1 MPVSESTAIPS
12 SLSYSLELDPL
23 LRDLV
28 EKKLSLKRNVTAMA
42 TELKDA
48 RNRLASQELLLAQE
62 LEARKV
68 AELKAKNLEDE
79 VSKLQKC
86 LEDKDEQLRASLCS
100 TEQLN
105 AKNNLMTEGEFPV
118 NNVAEQLNQLH
129 KYLESRDP
137 SLRQFKDCYSS
148 RTESDITD
156 AFAKDGSDNVNEILR
171 THSDV
176 PSKNSENINQDLVF
190 EDDGVAKL
198 RQGIR
203 VLSAHWEN
211 RSKELESQLHKHR
224 RTAQEMKR
232 RVMRLELGIQEP
244 RSRLPKLQR
253 LREKR
258 DRALTLNKEVRNQTA
273 VEQPSCSGSG
283 DKHNLWESSAF
294 KLIAS
299 MSMLILFTLAK
310 R

>member
-1 MPVSESTAIPS
+1 
-12 SLSYSLELDPL
+12 
-23 LRDLV
+23 
-28 EKKLSLKRNVTAMA
+28 MA

-68 AELKAKNLEDE
+68 AELKARNLEDE

-86 LEDKDEQLRASLCS
+86 LEDKDEQLRASLYS
-100 TEQLN
+100 TEQFRNELDGLRSQLSVIQATAESTAVSAKTTMLHCSYLLGKLN
-105 AKNNLMTEGEFPV
+105 DKNSLMTEGEFPV
-118 NNVAEQLNQLH
+118 NNVSEQLNQLD
-129 KYLESRDP
+129 KYHESRDP
-137 SLRQFKDCYSS
+137 SLRQFKDCCSL

-156 AFAKDGSDNVNEILR
+156 AFAKAGFHIVNEILNI
-171 THSDV
+171 HSDV
-176 PSKNSENINQDLVF
+176 PSKNSENIDQDLVL

-198 RQGIR
+198 RQRIT

-211 RSKELESQLHKHR
+211 RSKELESQLDKHR

-232 RVMRLELGIQEP
+232 RVTRLELSIQEP
-244 RSRLPKLQR
+244 RSRLPKFQR

-258 DRALTLNKEVRNQTA
+258 NRALTLKEVRNQTA
-273 VEQPSCSGSG
+273 VEQPTCSGSG

-299 MSMLILFTLAK
+299 MSMLVLFTLAK

>member
-1 MPVSESTAIPS
+1 MPVSEITAIPS

-23 LRDLV
+23 LRDLF

-48 RNRLASQELLLAQE
+48 RNRLASQELFLAQE

-68 AELKAKNLEDE
+68 AELKAKILEDE

-100 TEQLN
+100 TEQ
-105 AKNNLMTEGEFPV
+105 
-118 NNVAEQLNQLH
+118 
-129 KYLESRDP
+129 
-137 SLRQFKDCYSS
+137 
-148 RTESDITD
+148 
-156 AFAKDGSDNVNEILR
+156 
-171 THSDV
+171 
-176 PSKNSENINQDLVF
+176 DLIF

-198 RQGIR
+198 RKGIR

-258 DRALTLNKEVRNQTA
+258 DRALTLDKEVRNQTA
-273 VEQPSCSGSG
+273 VEQPSCNGSG